1 MSSLRVAH
9 QTFHCSKGSG
19 LTRFPERDLNR
30 SMFIFLG
37 KRTLKQPISPRQLL
51 LLPCLHSVQGLVLGQ
66 NSEVK
71 QDEGCDLWGNTV
83 SLEPGNPAPK
93 SLTKALLSQP
103 YCQWSFSY
111 QCSLIFHLV
120 PSQHGIRVGIL
131 CKGYKVPWSSRN
143 PQGCDHN
150 SSGLIPA
157 QPRILET
164 GLTILSKTEDFIFSN
179 KNPSTSVTMT
189 ASVFLLPVKEDFTV
203 HEKIG

>member
-93 SLTKALLSQP
+93 KPDEDSAFPTLLPAIFQLPMFSDLSPGSQP
-103 YCQWSFSY
+103 AWN
-111 QCSLIFHLV
+111 
-120 PSQHGIRVGIL
+120 
-131 CKGYKVPWSSRN
+131 KGW
-143 PQGCDHN
+143 
-150 SSGLIPA
+150 
-157 QPRILET
+157 
-164 GLTILSKTEDFIFSN
+164 DF
-179 KNPSTSVTMT
+179 V
-189 ASVFLLPVKEDFTV
+189 
-203 HEKIG
+203 